1 MRRLNQFL
9 RIVIGL
15 LIAALVAS
23 VAVGV
28 FFRYVLSQSLYWA
41 TEVPNVLLIWIVFLG
56 SVVAFYE
63 RRHIAFTALVEQLP
77 ASLSWLLAIL
87 AELIALGF
95 LLFMTWYGWS
105 IVTQAMNSL
114 SDALKVPRGYF
125 YLCVPI
131 SAALMALCS
140 AENLYRLISGRQ
152 AEAVK

>member
-1 MRRLNQFL
+1 MRRLNQSL

-15 LIAALVAS
+15 LIVTLVAS
-23 VAVGV
+23 VTVGI

-63 RRHIAFTALVEQLP
+63 RRHIAFTALVELLP
-77 ASLSWLLAIL
+77 PRLSRLVAVL
-87 AELIALGF
+87 AELIVLGF
-95 LLFMTWYGWS
+95 VLFMTWYGWS
-105 IVTQAMNSL
+105 IVTQAMSSL

-131 SAALMALCS
+131 SGALMALCS
-140 AENLYRLISGRQ
+140 AENLYRLMSGQ
-152 AEAVK
+152 QLEAGK